1 MVRLW
6 SEERVTF
13 EGRFFRYRDASISPR
28 PVQQPLP
35 LWVGGSSEAA
45 IRRTARVG
53 TGWLAGLQTPEQVGR
68 VIRAIKAAAA
78 ELGRTID
85 EDHYGAG
92 FAYRFGRL
100 DDPPVQRQIAALSRL
115 PGIGDASRLVAVGD
129 GDDDRLRRCEPE
141 GEVAFVFFDEEGDH
155 AFHGGDDPA
164 VNDDGATAG
173 AIFADVFEAEL
184 AGEVEVD
191 LDGGEGFFFAL
202 GGGELDVDLGAV
214 EGGFAFGGEV
224 LEAEAVED
232 ATEEGF
238 AFFPHVGVVDVF
250 FMVVGVAE
258 GEAVAVVA
266 EAEDAVGVF
275 HELEDAFDF
284 LLDHGWVGA
293 EDVGV
298 VEGHDADAAHAGDL
312 SAFFPAMHVAEFGDA
327 DGEFAVGVELGGEDE
342 DVGGAVH
349 GAEDVFFAFALHDWV
364 HGVVEVVPVA

>member
-1 MVRLW
+1 MNAW
-6 SEERVTF
+6 SEGALVAFATEAIDDGLEGNGALVAFSADAEGDGTRLGLTVADDEHVGDFSELGVADLGVHSFVAVVDFDAEAVGT
-13 EGRFFRYRDASISPR
+13 EGRGD
-28 PVQQPLP
+28 L
-35 LWVGGSSEAA
+35 VG
-45 IRRTARVG
+45 V
-53 TGWLAGLQTPEQVGR
+53 W
-68 VIRAIKAAAA
+68 
-78 ELGRTID
+78 
-85 EDHYGAG
+85 
-92 FAYRFGRL
+92 
-100 DDPPVQRQIAALSRL
+100 
-115 PGIGDASRLVAVGD
+115 LVAVGD
-129 GDDDRLRRCEPE
+129 GDDDRLCWCEPE

-164 VNDDGATAG
+164 VEDDGAVTG

-184 AGEVEVD
+184 AWEVEVD

-202 GGGELDVDLGAV
+202 GGGELDIDFGAV

-238 AFFPHVGVVDVF
+238 AFFPHIGVVDVF
-250 FMVVGVAE
+250 LVVVGVAE
-258 GEAVAVVA
+258 GEAVAIVA

-284 LLDHGWVGA
+284 LLDHGRVGA

-349 GAEDVFFAFALHDWV
+349 GAEDVFFAFAFHDGV

>member
-1 MVRLW
+1 MGAGSFAEAGGRGGWVDAWPEDAVVAFATEALDDGLEGYGALVAFAADAEGDGASLGLAVADDEHVGDF
-6 SEERVTF
+6 SELGVADFGVHAFVAVVDFDAEAVGA
-13 EGRFFRYRDASISPR
+13 EGRGDF
-28 PVQQPLP
+28 
-35 LWVGGSSEAA
+35 VG
-45 IRRTARVG
+45 VG
-53 TGWLAGLQTPEQVGR
+53 
-68 VIRAIKAAAA
+68 
-78 ELGRTID
+78 
-85 EDHYGAG
+85 
-92 FAYRFGRL
+92 
-100 DDPPVQRQIAALSRL
+100 
-115 PGIGDASRLVAVGD
+115 LVAVGD
-129 GDDDRLRRCEPE
+129 GDDDRLCRCEPE

-164 VNDDGATAG
+164 VNDDGAMAG

-191 LDGGEGFFFAL
+191 LDGSEGFFFAL

-250 FMVVGVAE
+250 FVIVGVAE

-284 LLDHGWVGA
+284 LLDHGRVGA

-298 VEGHDADAAHAGDL
+298 VEGHDANAAHAGDL

-349 GAEDVFFAFALHDWV
+349 GAEDVFFAFALHDGV